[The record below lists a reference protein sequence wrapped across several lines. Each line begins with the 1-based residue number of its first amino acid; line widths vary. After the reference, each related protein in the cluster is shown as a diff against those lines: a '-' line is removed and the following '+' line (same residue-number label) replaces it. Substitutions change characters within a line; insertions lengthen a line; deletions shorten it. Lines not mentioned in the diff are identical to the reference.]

1 MLREPDVQAEH
12 ETDARAQAALT
23 SQLSDALHRG
33 LATPGS
39 TSAPCWLLLDPSPL
53 GLSESDEPLAGGLLT
68 HPTLCRVKPARADLP
83 EDMAPALLALDAA
96 ESGGSALLAQSLALA
111 LGELSSQRLAQGQ
124 GRVVAAWLECDGE
137 LDASQAALQRHLART
152 LFTRRPD
159 GRIQWLRWYDPAV
172 LWLLWPRLDAR
183 QQHYLLGPIRR
194 CWLLTPSAELAC
206 LQAPQ
211 PPEAEPLTA
220 LGLTDA
226 QWAVVDAISAL
237 NLALAQTDASSLDA
251 TTLQRVADTGMS
263 AITRAQ
269 QAGWSDRQD
278 LALYARIAITRHA
291 HFDRHPS
298 VSQRLQAAR
307 PGDFFSAAIDGIT
320 EDQWHHIKR
329 DLDDATAT
337 TITSSRAL
345 RP

>member
-1 MLREPDVQAEH
+1 MAVQPQSDPSAAEPHGLAP
-12 ETDARAQAALT
+12 AAVADRLCDT
-23 SQLSDALHRG
+23 LHRQ
-33 LATPGS
+33 LAASEHP
-39 TSAPCWLLLDPSPL
+39 AHCWVLFDPSPL
-53 GLSESDEPLAGGLLT
+53 GMQEPDDTSL
-68 HPTLCRVKPARADLP
+68 
-83 EDMAPALLALDAA
+83 
-96 ESGGSALLAQSLALA
+96 SALLANPAVRQVKPANTSVAEPFAAKLLPVDAARYEGSELLRSSLLAALH
-111 LGELSSQRLAQGQ
+111 ETPSKRLVQGH
-124 GRVVAAWLECDGE
+124 GRIVAAWLECEGE
-137 LDASQAALQRHLART
+137 PGDVERSLVAHIAHTMFA
-152 LFTRRPD
+152 RRPN
-159 GRIQWLRWYDPAV
+159 GRLHWLRWYDPAV

-183 QQHYLLGPIRR
+183 QQHYLLGPVRR

-226 QWAVVDAISAL
+226 QWAVIDAISAL
-237 NLALAQTDASSLDA
+237 NLALAQADASSLDA
-251 TTLQRVADTGMS
+251 ATLQRVADTGMS

-278 LALYARIAITRHA
+278 LALYARLAITRHA

-307 PGDFFSAAIDGIT
+307 PGDFFSAAINGIT
-320 EDQWHHIKR
+320 EDEWHHIKR